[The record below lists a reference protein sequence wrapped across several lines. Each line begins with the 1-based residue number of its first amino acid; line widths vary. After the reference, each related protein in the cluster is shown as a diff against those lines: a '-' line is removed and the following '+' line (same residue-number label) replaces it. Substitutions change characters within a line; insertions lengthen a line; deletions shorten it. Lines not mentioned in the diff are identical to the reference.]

1 MTLATWTA
9 ALLLVVG
16 AETAPVPPPPPGA
29 PPPAALAVPAQDPAA
44 LAVLRTMC
52 DRVKQARTFTFRA
65 RTTIEL
71 PVAGGSL
78 ATFSN
83 GASVAVRRPDG
94 LTATR
99 GGDQPEFR
107 FAYDGKTMTSF
118 APAAGV
124 WGTTAAPPTI
134 AAMLVAAAEQG
145 GLSFPFD
152 ELLVEDPYAAIT
164 AGVTEAVLVGPAVVD
179 GKKVDHILLVSAEIR
194 LELWIDPGTSLPAR
208 SLVVYTDHPLR
219 PHFGVQ
225 YSDWKLDPKLAA
237 STFALPR
244 PAGATQADFR
254 AASGAFR

>member
-1 MTLATWTA
+1 MTLAAWTA
-9 ALLLVVG
+9 ALLLAVG
-16 AETAPVPPPPPGA
+16 AETAPVPPPPPGT
-29 PPPAALAVPAQDPAA
+29 PPPAALAVPARDPAA
-44 LAVLRTMC
+44 LAVLKKMC
-52 DRVKQARTFTFRA
+52 DRMRQAKTFTFGA

-94 LTATR
+94 LAATR
-99 GGDQPEFR
+99 GGDLTEFR

-118 APAAGV
+118 TPATGV

-152 ELLVEDPYAAIT
+152 ELLVDDPYAAIT
-164 AGVTEAVLVGPAVVD
+164 DGVTEAVLVGPAVVD
-179 GKKVDHILLVSAEIR
+179 GKKTEHILLVSAGLR

-208 SLVVYTDHPLR
+208 SLVVYADHPLR
-219 PHFGVQ
+219 PHFGIQ
-225 YSDWKLDPKLAA
+225 YSDWKIDPKLAA
-237 STFALPR
+237 STFALPK

-254 AASGAFR
+254 VASSAFR